1 MTVLPDDPVR
11 ERMLAQDLLDALW
24 QEDLYGMRAHC
35 RLVATEEP
43 RMATLAVDLG
53 SAGTLQWHGRRL
65 DGPRPLQ
72 LGARGGTPLVVL
84 HRDGSATALGAA
96 DALDAL
102 QSADWW
108 PGRSERFGKLFALAE
123 AQAAHTLAHEAAIVA
138 RLAAAPRALL
148 SWEAV
153 CCLRDRPFH
162 PLARAKAWGDAA
174 GPRAGFDAESGQPVW
189 LHWIA
194 VPEHKVRTG
203 STMEASAQP
212 LASSLLQPDELDRL
226 AARAEAAGARRGY
239 LWMPVHPWQWQQEAQ
254 AAGIT
259 REAPCVDLG
268 GGIGA
273 GYPTAS
279 LRSLAVHGQPHLH
292 LKLSLGVQALG
303 AKRTLPAR
311 YLHNG
316 ALAQQCLMQLQDRDP
331 WLGQHL
337 LLCDE
342 REWWALRQHDSLI
355 REPGDIAC
363 VLRRYP
369 GDLAP
374 GTWLLPMAACA
385 ALTAG
390 NDLPALRRLRC
401 NHADEAW
408 AAFRRIAAL
417 LLETGLRCFASGV
430 MPELHG
436 QNVVLVVGEEGPRA
450 LLLRD
455 HDTLRIC
462 PSLLAEAGVD
472 VPAYA
477 VDTSTPNTL
486 ILDAPGQLLAYF
498 QTLAIEVNLYAI
510 AAAIAVAFDSDEAIG
525 WRILRDEIGR
535 LLPAGSGNGPAV
547 IARAALLDAP
557 EWPFKQLLAPLLA
570 REAAGTGMPSA
581 LGRMRNPLRDSAVAD
596 GGAAS

>member
-1 MTVLPDDPVR
+1 MTVLPHDPVR

-24 QEDLYGMRAHC
+24 QENLYGMREHC
-35 RLVATEEP
+35 RQVAADDTP
-43 RMATLAVDLG
+43 LAALAVDLG
-53 SAGTLQWHGRRL
+53 AAGTLLWLGRRL
-65 DGPRPLQ
+65 DSPRPLQ
-72 LGARGGTPLVVL
+72 LGAGDDRPPVVL
-84 HRDGSATALGAA
+84 QRDGSAMALGAA
-96 DALDAL
+96 AALEAL

-108 PGRSERFGKLFALAE
+108 PGRSGRLQTLFALAE
-123 AQAAHTLAHEAAIVA
+123 AQAAHTLAHEPAILD

-162 PLARAKAWGDAA
+162 PLARAKAWGDAV
-174 GPRAGFDAESGQPVW
+174 GPHAGFDAESGQPVW

-194 VPEHKVRTG
+194 VPTHRIRTG

-212 LASSLLQPDELDRL
+212 LARSLLPPDELDRL
-226 AARAEAAGARRGY
+226 AARAEAAGAQRGY
-239 LWMPVHPWQWQQEAQ
+239 LWMPVHPWQWQQQ
-254 AAGIT
+254 AHAAASGQ
-259 REAPCVDLG
+259 APCIDLG
-268 GGIGA
+268 SGIGA
-273 GYPTAS
+273 AYPTAS
-279 LRSLAVHGQPHLH
+279 LRSLVMHGRPELH
-292 LKLSLGVQALG
+292 VKLSLGVQALG
-303 AKRTLPAR
+303 ARRTLPAR

-316 ALAQQCLMQLQDRDP
+316 ALAQQCLAQLRARDP

-342 REWWALRQHDSLI
+342 RDWWALRQHDSLI
-355 REPGDIAC
+355 AEPGELAC
-363 VLRRYP
+363 LLRRYP
-369 GDLAP
+369 SDLAA

-385 ALTAG
+385 ALTAS
-390 NDLPALRRLRC
+390 NDLPALRRLSC
-401 NHADEAW
+401 TDADEAW

-417 LLETGLRCFASGV
+417 LLETGLRCFANGV

-436 QNVVLVVGEEGPRA
+436 QNVVLVVNEAGPRA

-477 VDTSTPNTL
+477 LDTSTPNTL
-486 ILDAPGQLLAYF
+486 MLDAPAQLLAYF

-510 AAAIAVAFDSDEAIG
+510 AAAIAVAFDSDERTG
-525 WRILRDEIGR
+525 WRILREEIAR
-535 LLPAGSGNGPAV
+535 LLPAGTGNRTAE
-547 IARAALLDAP
+547 IARTALLDAP

-570 REAAGTGMPSA
+570 RDTASTGMPSA
-581 LGRMRNPLRDSAVAD
+581 LGSLRNPLRENGVPS
-596 GGAAS
+596 

>member
-1 MTVLPDDPVR
+1 MTVLPHDPVR

-24 QEDLYGMRAHC
+24 QEDLYGMRKHC
-35 RLVATEEP
+35 RMVA
-43 RMATLAVDLG
+43 ADDAALAALAVDLG
-53 SAGTLQWHGRRL
+53 AAGTLLWLGRRL

-72 LGARGGTPLVVL
+72 LGAGDDRPPVVL
-84 HRDGSATALGAA
+84 QRDGSAMALGAA
-96 DALDAL
+96 AALEAL

-108 PGRSERFGKLFALAE
+108 PGRSQRLQTLFALAE
-123 AQAAHTLAHEAAIVA
+123 AQAAQTLAHEPAILD
-138 RLAAAPRALL
+138 RLAAAPRSLL

-162 PLARAKAWGDAA
+162 PLARAKAWGNAA
-174 GPRAGFDAESGQPVW
+174 GPHAGFDAESGQPVW

-194 VPEHKVRTG
+194 VPLHRLRTG
-203 STMEASAQP
+203 SAMEASAQP
-212 LASSLLQPDELDRL
+212 LARSLLQPDALDRL
-226 AARAEAAGARRGY
+226 AARAQAAGAQRGY
-239 LWMPVHPWQWQQEAQ
+239 LWMPVHPWQWQQQ
-254 AAGIT
+254 AHVAT
-259 REAPCVDLG
+259 DSRQAPCIDLG

-273 GYPTAS
+273 AYPTAS
-279 LRSLAVHGQPHLH
+279 LRSLVMHDHPALH
-292 LKLSLGVQALG
+292 LKLSLGMQALG
-303 AKRTLPAR
+303 ASRTLPVR

-316 ALAQQCLMQLQDRDP
+316 ALAQQCLAQLRDRDP
-331 WLGQHL
+331 WLAQHL

-342 REWWALRQHDSLI
+342 RDWWALRQHDALI
-355 REPGDIAC
+355 AEPGDLAC
-363 VLRRYP
+363 MLRRYP

-385 ALTAG
+385 ALTAS
-390 NDLPALRRLRC
+390 NDLPALRRWSC
-401 NHADEAW
+401 TDASQAW

-417 LLETGLRCFASGV
+417 LLETGLRCFANGV

-436 QNVVLVVGEEGPRA
+436 QNVVLVVGDDGPRA

-472 VPAYA
+472 MPAYA

-486 ILDAPGQLLAYF
+486 VLDTPAQLLAYF

-510 AAAIAVAFDSDEAIG
+510 AAAIAVAFDSDERLG
-525 WRILRDEIGR
+525 WRILGEEIAT
-535 LLPAGSGNGPAV
+535 LLPAGTGNRTTE

-557 EWPFKQLLAPLLA
+557 DWPFKQLLAPLLA
-570 REAAGTGMPSA
+570 RESAGTGMPSA
-581 LGRMRNPLRDSAVAD
+581 LGSLRNPLHDN
-596 GGAAS
+596 GAPS

>member
-1 MTVLPDDPVR
+1 MTVLPHDPVR

-24 QEDLYGMRAHC
+24 QENLYGMREHC
-35 RLVATEEP
+35 RLVAADDTP
-43 RMATLAVDLG
+43 LAALAVDLG
-53 SAGTLQWHGRRL
+53 AAGTLLWLGRRL

-72 LGARGGTPLVVL
+72 LGAGDDRPPVVL
-84 HRDGSATALGAA
+84 QRDGSAMALGAA
-96 DALDAL
+96 AALEAL

-108 PGRSERFGKLFALAE
+108 PGHSERLQALFALAE
-123 AQAAHTLAHEAAIVA
+123 AQAAHTLAHEPAILD
-138 RLAAAPRALL
+138 RLAAAPRSLL

-162 PLARAKAWGDAA
+162 PLARAKAWGDAP
-174 GPRAGFDAESGQPVW
+174 GPHASFDAESGQPVW

-194 VPEHKVRTG
+194 VPVHRLRTG
-203 STMEASAQP
+203 SAMEASAQP
-212 LASSLLQPDELDRL
+212 LARSLLQPDELNRL
-226 AARAEAAGARRGY
+226 AARAEAAGAQRGY
-239 LWMPVHPWQWQQEAQ
+239 LWMPVHPWQWQQQ
-254 AAGIT
+254 AHAGASGQ
-259 REAPCVDLG
+259 APCIDLG
-268 GGIGA
+268 SGIGA
-273 GYPTAS
+273 AYPTAS
-279 LRSLAVHGQPHLH
+279 LRSLVMHGRPGLH

-303 AKRTLPAR
+303 ARRTLPAR

-316 ALAQQCLMQLQDRDP
+316 ALAQQCLAQLRARDP

-342 REWWALRQHDSLI
+342 RDWWALRQHDSLI
-355 REPGDIAC
+355 AEPGELAC

-369 GDLAP
+369 GDVAA

-385 ALTAG
+385 ALTAS
-390 NDLPALRRLRC
+390 NDLPALRRLSC
-401 NHADEAW
+401 TDADEAW
-408 AAFRRIAAL
+408 AAFRCIAAL
-417 LLETGLRCFASGV
+417 LLETGLRCFVNGV

-436 QNVVLVVGEEGPRA
+436 QNVVLVVGDEGPRA

-472 VPAYA
+472 VPPYV

-486 ILDAPGQLLAYF
+486 MLDAPAQLLAYF

-510 AAAIAVAFDSDEAIG
+510 AAAIAVAFDSDERTG
-525 WRILRDEIGR
+525 WRILREEIAR
-535 LLPAGSGNGPAV
+535 LLPAGTGNRSAE

-570 REAAGTGMPSA
+570 RDTASTGMPSA
-581 LGRMRNPLRDSAVAD
+581 LGSLRNPLRESGVP
-596 GGAAS
+596 S

>member
-1 MTVLPDDPVR
+1 MD
-11 ERMLAQDLLDALW
+11 
-24 QEDLYGMRAHC
+24 
-35 RLVATEEP
+35 
-43 RMATLAVDLG
+43 
-53 SAGTLQWHGRRL
+53 
-65 DGPRPLQ
+65 
-72 LGARGGTPLVVL
+72 
-84 HRDGSATALGAA
+84 
-96 DALDAL
+96 
-102 QSADWW
+102 
-108 PGRSERFGKLFALAE
+108 
-123 AQAAHTLAHEAAIVA
+123 
-138 RLAAAPRALL
+138 RLAAAPRSLL
-148 SWEAV
+148 AWEAV

-162 PLARAKAWGDAA
+162 PLARAKAWGDEP

-194 VPEHKVRTG
+194 VPAHRVRTG
-203 STMEASAQP
+203 STMEAFAQP
-212 LASSLLQPDELDRL
+212 LARSLLQPEGLNHL
-226 AARAEAAGARRGY
+226 TARAEAAGAQRGY
-239 LWMPVHPWQWQQEAQ
+239 LWMPMHPWQWQQQAQ
-254 AAGIT
+254 AACDTG
-259 REAPCVDLG
+259 EVPCIDLG

-273 GYPTAS
+273 AYPTAS
-279 LRSLAVHGQPHLH
+279 LRSLVMHAQPDLH

-303 AKRTLPAR
+303 ARRTLPAR

-316 ALAQQCLMQLQDRDP
+316 ALAQRCLTQLQDRDP

-342 REWWALRQHDSLI
+342 RDWWGLRQHDSLI
-355 REPGDIAC
+355 REAGDIAC

-369 GDLAP
+369 CDLAP

-390 NDLPALRRLRC
+390 DDLPALRRLSC
-401 NHADEAW
+401 TDADEAW

-417 LLETGLRCFASGV
+417 LLEAGLRCFASGV

-436 QNVVLVVGEEGPRA
+436 QNVVLVVGEEGPQA

-477 VDTSTPNTL
+477 VDTSTPNSL
-486 ILDAPGQLLAYF
+486 MLDAPGQLLAYF

-510 AAAIAVAFDSDEAIG
+510 AAAIAVAFDSDEAVG
-525 WRILRDEIGR
+525 WWILRDEIAR
-535 LLPAGSGNGPAV
+535 LLPAGTGSRLAAT
-547 IARAALLDAP
+547 ARAALLDAP

-570 REAAGTGMPSA
+570 RETASTGMPSA
-581 LGRMRNPLRDSAVAD
+581 LGSMRNPLRGVPS
-596 GGAAS
+596 